1 MAAKGKKEQEKVKEE
16 ENDEFNLDK
25 IPNLSKEAKEKLE
38 KIKKEVDRFKK
49 EVIAKFDKYIMG
61 ISLLPPQPKQKFPQ
75 PALPGMLSGLSPV
88 PMNKAVPVP
97 HQPAAEESEISVMVL
112 VDDSDSKKMSKYELK
127 SKLSQIIEKIAKD
140 INPSMIPETLILSDV
155 WQSCYD
161 AKYEVL
167 GKIASGGIVYD
178 TGMLAAIKIAE
189 IHKQMVL
196 KKFEK
201 YIVTYVLAG
210 SLVQGKAKPDSDID
224 VFVVIDDTDVKKM
237 TRVELKDKLRAIIIG
252 MGLEAG
258 ELTRI
263 KNKLNI
269 QVYILTD
276 FWDNIKEANPI
287 IFTFLR
293 DGIPFYDRGIF
304 MPWKQLLQMGK
315 VKPSPEAIDLFMS
328 SGEQLVSRVKYKLSS
343 IGMEDTFYAILT
355 PSQAAL
361 MLYGVSPPTPKET
374 PDLMREIFVKKEK
387 LLEEEYI
394 KILENNIKVRKE
406 LEHQTKKE
414 LTGKEVDELLGDAD
428 KFLKRIKRL
437 FKQIDKIKEEESL
450 VTTYENTITLVRD
463 ILRIEGVEKIKED
476 EVLRTFEHE
485 IIDTG
490 KVPHKFLRMIK
501 EIVKAKDDYD
511 NSKLTRTDVN
521 NVTKISKDLHKFLI
535 EHIQRKRGREIEKAT
550 IRVKYGDVF
559 GEVVLLGKTA
569 FITHDLDAD
578 EKQISKADITAE
590 GALENISGSS
600 IQEHH

>member
-1 MAAKGKKEQEKVKEE
+1 
-16 ENDEFNLDK
+16 
-25 IPNLSKEAKEKLE
+25 
-38 KIKKEVDRFKK
+38 
-49 EVIAKFDKYIMG
+49 
-61 ISLLPPQPKQKFPQ
+61 
-75 PALPGMLSGLSPV
+75 
-88 PMNKAVPVP
+88 
-97 HQPAAEESEISVMVL
+97 
-112 VDDSDSKKMSKYELK
+112 
-127 SKLSQIIEKIAKD
+127 
-140 INPSMIPETLILSDV
+140 
-155 WQSCYD
+155 
-161 AKYEVL
+161 
-167 GKIASGGIVYD
+167 
-178 TGMLAAIKIAE
+178 
-189 IHKQMVL
+189 
-196 KKFEK
+196 
-201 YIVTYVLAG
+201 
-210 SLVQGKAKPDSDID
+210 
-224 VFVVIDDTDVKKM
+224 
-237 TRVELKDKLRAIIIG
+237 
-252 MGLEAG
+252 
-258 ELTRI
+258 
-263 KNKLNI
+263 
-269 QVYILTD
+269 
-276 FWDNIKEANPI
+276 
-287 IFTFLR
+287 
-293 DGIPFYDRGIF
+293 
-304 MPWKQLLQMGK
+304 
-315 VKPSPEAIDLFMS
+315 MS

-600 IQEHH
+600 IQELEKALADQSIPTRVFIKQPIFENLRELFGKDVEVMIHQ